1 MTSVIR
7 SVQKTLLIAA
17 LLVVGSLFTVTG
29 ADAATGSNGQT
40 RVIVTLAVPES
51 APDAQA
57 AIAQTTDALLA
68 SLPVGDY
75 TVVNRPTVLPYL
87 TLSVGTSAMSV
98 LQSSGLVAS
107 VERDATVSASS
118 SKSKGARRC
127 KKVTLSNGTVVRMCK
142 KSRTAV

>member
-1 MTSVIR
+1 MTLVIR

-17 LLVVGSLFTVTG
+17 LIVVGSLFAVTG
-29 ADAATGSNGQT
+29 ADAATGSSDQT

-51 APDAQA
+51 APDAQTA
-57 AIAQTTDALLA
+57 VNQATDNLLA
-68 SLPVGDY
+68 SLPAGDY

-118 SKSKGARRC
+118 SRSKRARRC
-127 KKVTLSNGTVVRMCK
+127 KKVTLRDGTVVRMCK

>member
-1 MTSVIR
+1 MIR
-7 SVQKTLLIAA
+7 TVQKTLLIAA
-17 LLVVGSLFTVTG
+17 LCAVGSLFTVTG

-51 APDAQA
+51 APDAQTA
-57 AIAQTTDALLA
+57 VNQATNDLLA
-68 SLPVGDY
+68 ALPAGDY

-107 VERDATVSASS
+107 IERDATVSASS
-118 SKSKGARRC
+118 SKGKRARHC
-127 KKVTLSNGTVVRMCK
+127 KKVTLRDGSVVRMCK
-142 KSRTAV
+142 KTRTAV